1 MPIHPTA
8 IVSPKAEL
16 ARDVTVEAY
25 GIIGPGVVIG
35 SGTEVGSHAVIE
47 GNTSIGEN
55 NRIFPFAS
63 IGLAPQD
70 ITYAG
75 EQTKVSI
82 GDNNIVREYVTI
94 HRGTARGRGTTRI
107 GDGVFLMA
115 YAHVA
120 HDCQIGDGVL
130 MANAATLGGHV
141 EVGQYAVLG
150 GIVAIHQ
157 FVRIGDYSCIGGFS
171 GVSMDIPPY
180 MLATGA
186 QRAKLYGPNL
196 IGLRRHGFSAKSIQG
211 IKRFY
216 RIFWRSGLSLNE
228 AVKRAREEIE
238 PLPEV
243 EKLIEFVSSSSTRGL
258 CR

>member
-1 MPIHPTA
+1 MRIHPTA

-16 ARDVTVEAY
+16 AQDVTIEAY
-25 GIIGPGVVIG
+25 SIIGPGVVIG
-35 SGTEVGSHAVIE
+35 SGTEVGHHTVIE
-47 GNTSIGEN
+47 GDTTLGEN
-55 NRIFPFAS
+55 NRIFPFVS

-75 EQTKVSI
+75 EPTKVSI
-82 GDNNIVREYVTI
+82 GDNNIIREYVTI
-94 HRGTARGRGTTRI
+94 HRGTARGRTITRI
-107 GDGVFLMA
+107 GEGVFLMA

-120 HDCQIGDGVL
+120 HDCQVENGVL

-141 EVGQYAVLG
+141 EVGQCAVLG

-171 GVSMDIPPY
+171 GVRMDIPPY

-186 QRAKLYGPNL
+186 LGAKLHGPNL
-196 IGLRRHGFSAKSIQG
+196 IGLKRHCFSAKSIQG
-211 IKRFY
+211 IKKFY

-228 AVKRAREEIE
+228 AVKKAREEIE
-238 PLPEV
+238 PVPEV
-243 EKLIEFVSSSSTRGL
+243 EKLIEFVSFNSIRGITR
-258 CR
+258 